1 VTDPQQREKL
11 LLVDDDLTFCQ
22 VLALALRRRGYEVFV
37 AHRLEEALSEL
48 RAWDP
53 QFAVV
58 DLRLAQ
64 QSGLD
69 VLRQAL
75 QEKPQLRTVIL
86 TGYGSISSAVMAI
99 KLGAVEYLTKPLS
112 VDQLILALRGEAS
125 PAPSTPVPSLDNVE
139 WDHIQR
145 VLTQCDGNVS
155 EAARRLNMHRRTLQ
169 RKLAKKPA

>member
-1 VTDPQQREKL
+1 MTDPQQREKL